1 MNLETLKNAQRWFE
15 SVGYHTMIDHG
26 ALYLEC
32 DSFSVRLA
40 EDEIEARADQ
50 WEAEQSREY

>member
-1 MNLETLKNAQRWFE
+1 
-15 SVGYHTMIDHG
+15 MIDHG

-32 DSFSVRLA
+32 DSFSVRIA